1 MTINVL
7 IFNERYETEFISKV
21 FPTFFWSL
29 PVNTPLHRSL
39 LFYITT
45 TAIAFAE
52 ILTLRGLSL
61 KWWSTILNWIV
72 LLCKNYNAPHQRRRQ
87 RWTEFQTDGTR
98 ELRASKNI
106 GRNHLLL
113 WMSSRH
119 FTWQWTYPPAI
130 LKLSISYN
138 TSWVFEMLNFY

>member
-1 MTINVL
+1 MQNSTSTYFQMHIAWTMAINVPFWRK
-7 IFNERYETEFISKV
+7 IWNWIHFKRFSN
-21 FPTFFWSL
+21 FFL
-29 PVNTPLHRSL
+29 VLARQHPLHISL

-72 LLCKNYNAPHQRRRQ
+72 LLCKNSNAPHQQRQ
-87 RWTEFQTDGTR
+87 WRRWTEFQTDGTR

-106 GRNHLLL
+106 RRNHLLL
-113 WMSSRH
+113 LADV
-119 FTWQWTYPPAI
+119 QLEI
-130 LKLSISYN
+130 LLQ
-138 TSWVFEMLNFY
+138 TNFY